1 MKTALLLI
9 ALGFGYKVF
18 ADATKEQG
26 ALKTIGRA
34 IGLVMIITS
43 VGIGAYKI
51 AKCAN
56 VSGLC
61 PTKSSCGMSSAACPM
76 MK

>member
-9 ALGFGYKVF
+9 TLGFGYKVF

-26 ALKTIGRA
+26 SLRTAGRI
-34 IGLVMIITS
+34 IGLIMIVSTL
-43 VGIGAYKI
+43 VIGAYKV
-51 AKCAN
+51 AEC
-56 VSGLC
+56 VSASGFC
-61 PTKSSCGMSSAACPM
+61 PKQSCGVSRCPM